1 MKGFKNWSLLL
12 YFSVSFLWME
22 LVLRFFTV
30 GGSIF
35 SLDQVIIAL
44 FAVAL
49 AVFSF
54 MFCSLFTPRVNR
66 ILAAVSLGL
75 AGGIFASQL
84 IYHSI
89 FTTFYSLYS
98 AGNAGQVWQFWRE
111 ALHGIVTNGLQV
123 ILLFLPLA
131 VLLAFGKK
139 MFSFARIRWAL
150 GATLALVIALSYAG
164 GVAVVQAGEDQA
176 ASAYSYYYEKSFP
189 VHSVQKLGLITTM
202 RLDFQR
208 MVTGWT
214 PVVTPP
220 PLPEEDIPAK
230 TPPEDKEE
238 YNVMNIDFDQLL
250 STETDEQI
258 RTMHRYFRIIPPT
271 KKNAFTGKY
280 QGYNLILITAEGFSH
295 LAVRQDVTPTLYKM
309 MQEGYQFTDFY
320 TALWGVSTSDGEYV
334 ACTGLLPKAG
344 TWSFKESADNLLP
357 FAMGNQL
364 KSLGYQT
371 VAYHNHS
378 YKYYSRHLSHP
389 NMGYEYKGIG
399 NGLVMK
405 KAWPR
410 SDLEM
415 MEKTI
420 PEYLG
425 EHQFHAYY
433 MTVSGHLNYNF
444 YGNEMAAKNKK
455 YVKDLPYSDAAK
467 AYLATQIEFDRAMEY
482 LLQKLEEA
490 GVADRT
496 LIAISADHYPYGLSP
511 DAIEEL
517 AGEKV
522 ENNFELYRNAFIL
535 WAKGMEPMVIDEPC
549 SSADIIPTLSN
560 LLGLEYDSRLLMGRD
575 IHSGAEPLVIFADG
589 SFITA
594 KGRYDAASGQFEWN
608 SVASSEDGYPQSVV
622 AKVARKMYYSAMIL
636 DKDYY
641 AHVLPR
647 R

>member
-12 YFSVSFLWME
+12 YFSVSFFWME